1 MLSVEKKDE
10 AGQLWA
16 FLMQSPALGAPLDP
30 DGLLAPAESTSQS
43 LLETLSEEP
52 SLCLLKANGVGISLS
67 GAQR

>member
-1 MLSVEKKDE
+1 
-10 AGQLWA
+10 
-16 FLMQSPALGAPLDP
+16 MQSPALGAPLDP

-52 SLCLLKANGVGISLS
+52 SLCLLKVNGVGISLS